1 MDKKSL
7 SFKKK
12 IIRELY
18 FGGVL
23 SCSDLSERVRKSLPL
38 TTRVLNELIRE
49 GLVMERGFAAST
61 GGRKPATYSLK
72 PDMLYVVSVAMD
84 QLVTKIVLM
93 DLQNRYVTEVKKFDL
108 PLANNPEALPD
119 LVDHITEFL
128 DSLTIDKSRIAG
140 IGIGMPGFV
149 DADKGIN
156 YSFMQVKGQSINDF
170 ISRQVKLPVFIDND
184 SSVIALAEQR
194 FGAANN
200 RKSAM
205 VINASWGVGLGL
217 IINDKLFRGHDGFA
231 GEFSHI
237 PLFLNNKMCTCGK
250 MGCLETESSLLVVI
264 EKIQQEL
271 KNGKASLLK
280 GLPHDKVEQA
290 WEAISEAASRGD
302 KLAVKLLSEAAYNIG
317 RGVAI
322 LIHILNPEIIV
333 LSGRGSS
340 AGRIWMAPIQQAL
353 NEHCIPR
360 LCENTEIKISNFGF
374 HAELI
379 GAAVL
384 VMEHYE
390 MVHTSK
396 LPVHAGD
403 TISAT

>member
-1 MDKKSL
+1 MEGKNLSYKKR
-7 SFKKK
+7 

-18 FGGVL
+18 FGGLL
-23 SCSDLSERVRKSLPL
+23 SCSDLADRIGKSLPL
-38 TTRVLNELIRE
+38 TARMLNVLIHD
-49 GLVMERGFAAST
+49 GLVVERGYAAST
-61 GGRKPATYSLK
+61 GGRKPVTYALR
-72 PDMLYVVSVAMD
+72 PDIMYVVAVAMD

-93 DLQNRYVTEVKKFDL
+93 DLQNKYVTEIEKFEL
-108 PLANNPEALPD
+108 SLANNPEALPE
-119 LVDHITEFL
+119 LTARIEQFL
-128 DSLTIDKSRIAG
+128 NRLPVEKSRIVG

-149 DADKGIN
+149 DAAKGIN
-156 YSFMQVKGQSINDF
+156 YSFMQAKGESINDY
-170 ISRQVKLPVFIDND
+170 ISRKIKLPVFIDND
-184 SSVIALAEQR
+184 SSVIALAELR
-194 FGAANN
+194 FGAAYNK
-200 RKSAM
+200 RSAM

-217 IINDKLFRGHDGFA
+217 VINSELFRGHNGFA

-237 PLFLNNKMCTCGK
+237 PLFLNNKLCNCGK

-264 EKIQQEL
+264 EKAHKEL
-271 KNGKASLLK
+271 KDGNASLLK
-280 GLPHDKVEQA
+280 GLPHDQVEQA
-290 WEAISEAASRGD
+290 SEAILQAAARGD
-302 KLAVKLLSEAAYNIG
+302 KLAVRLLSEAAYNIG

-360 LCENTEIKISNFGF
+360 LCENTEIKISGFGY

-379 GAAVL
+379 GAAAL

-390 MVHTSK
+390 MAFMNK
-396 LPVHAGD
+396 LPVMVTA
-403 TISAT
+403 

>member
-1 MDKKSL
+1 MDKKIL
-7 SFKKK
+7 LYKKR

-18 FGGVL
+18 FGGQL
-23 SCSDLSERVRKSLPL
+23 PLSDLSERLRKSLPL
-38 TTRVLNELIRE
+38 TTRILNELIKD
-49 GLVMERGFAAST
+49 GLVIESGFAAST
-61 GGRKPATYSLK
+61 GGRKPVTYSLK
-72 PDMLYVVSVAMD
+72 RDMMYVVAVAMD
-84 QLVTKIVLM
+84 QLVTRIVLM
-93 DLQNRYVTEVKKFDL
+93 NLSNEYVTEAEKFE
-108 PLANNPEALPD
+108 LALAGNPEALPELAD
-119 LVDHITEFL
+119 SIEEFL
-128 DSLTIDKSRIAG
+128 TGLTIDRSKIIG

-149 DADKGIN
+149 DAASGIN
-156 YSFMQVKGQSINDF
+156 YTFMQTNGQPINEY
-170 ISRQVKLPVFIDND
+170 ISRRVKLPVFIDND
-184 SSVIALAEQR
+184 SSVIALAELR
-194 FGAANN
+194 FGAAN
-200 RKSAM
+200 RKKSAM

-217 IINDKLFRGHDGFA
+217 IINGELFRGHDGFA

-237 PLFLNNKMCTCGK
+237 PLFLNNKMCNCGK

-264 EKIQQEL
+264 EKVRKEL
-271 KNGKASLLK
+271 KEGKPSVLNGLALD
-280 GLPHDKVEQA
+280 GIEQA
-290 WEAISEAASRGD
+290 WEEIAAAAARGD

-322 LIHILNPEIIV
+322 LIHILNPEIVI

-360 LCENTEIKISNFGF
+360 LCENTEIKISGFGY

-390 MVHTSK
+390 MAFSGKIPAFTRAV
-396 LPVHAGD
+396 
-403 TISAT
+403 